1 MTVGTIMPSARRR
14 GRFGAVFAVLF
25 LAAARAA
32 DAPVADAAMRGD
44 REAVRQLIDQG
55 ADVNAAQGDG
65 MTGLHW
71 AAANGDL
78 ELTRLL
84 LGAQARLET
93 VTRIGAYAPLHL
105 ASRGGHAAVVD
116 ALLRAGA
123 DANRA
128 TTTGGVAALHLAATS
143 GSAET
148 VHALIAGGS
157 RVDARDEAWG
167 RTPLMF
173 AAAANRIT
181 TLRALLERGA
191 DHRVATYVVRVPAL
205 AAADQAGRKARDAAL
220 AAFRAEAGDPRG
232 WRPTPAQVD
241 AAMRAAHEVQRASE
255 RPRDAA
261 LLGPETAEAQGYP
274 AQVGTQGGMT
284 ALLMAAREGHAEA
297 VDVLLAAGA
306 DIDQPNVG
314 DGTTPLLI
322 ATINGHFDL
331 ASSLL
336 ARGANPNLAGE
347 AGATPLYV
355 ALNLHWAPRSRFPQ
369 PRAQDQQKVT
379 YLELMEALLE
389 AGADPNARLTK
400 QLWYVSYTYNDLDID
415 FTGATPFWRAAY
427 GTDVEAMRLLVRYG
441 ADPHLPTTKPP
452 ETGRGPARA
461 AGPDPS
467 GLPPV
472 PTGGPSVW
480 PIHAATGVSYGEG
493 FVANAHRHV
502 PDGWLPALRYLVEE
516 HGADVNARDVN
527 GYTPLHHA
535 AARGDNEMI
544 LYLVGKGADVR
555 AVSRRGQTTVDMANG
570 PNQRISPFPATIA
583 LLERL
588 GGKNNH
594 RCVSC

>member
-1 MTVGTIMPSARRR
+1 MPNVRQR
-14 GRFGAVFAVLF
+14 GGFGAVLALF
-25 LAAARAA
+25 FLWGPPTAET
-32 DAPVADAAMRGD
+32 PVADAAMRGD
-44 REAVRQLIDQG
+44 RQAVRQLIDQG
-55 ADVNAAQGDG
+55 ADVNAPQGDG

-71 AAANGDL
+71 AAANGDI

-84 LGAQARLET
+84 LGAQAQVEP
-93 VTRIGAYAPLHL
+93 VTRIGAYTPLHL
-105 ASRGGHAAVVD
+105 AGRAGHPAVVE

-128 TTTGGVAALHLAATS
+128 TATGGVSALHLAATS

-148 VHALIAGGS
+148 VHALIAGGA
-157 RVDARDEAWG
+157 RVDARDGAWG

-173 AAAANRIT
+173 AAAANRIG

-191 DHRVATYVVRVPAL
+191 DHRIATYVVRVPGL
-205 AAADQAGRKARDAAL
+205 AAADQAARKARDEML
-220 AAFRAEAGDPRG
+220 ASFRAQAGDPRG

-255 RPRDAA
+255 RPRDASS
-261 LLGPETAEAQGYP
+261 LGAETDTGQGYP

-284 ALLMAAREGHAEA
+284 ALLLAAREGYAEA

-306 DIDQPNVG
+306 DIDQVNVG
-314 DGTTPLLI
+314 DGTSPLLI

-336 ARGANPNLAGE
+336 ARGANPKLAGE

-369 PRAQDQQKVT
+369 PRAQDQQEVT
-379 YLELMEALLE
+379 YLELMEALLK

-441 ADPHLPTTKPP
+441 ADPHLPTIKPP
-452 ETGRGPARA
+452 EGGRGARP

-516 HGADVNARDVN
+516 HGADVNARDQN

-544 LYLVGKGADVR
+544 LYLVEKGADVL

-570 PNQRISPFPATIA
+570 PTQRISPFPATIA

-588 GGKNNH
+588 GAKNNH

>member
-1 MTVGTIMPSARRR
+1 MSTMRQG
-14 GRFGAVFAVLF
+14 GGFGAMLALLF
-25 LAAARAA
+25 LLTAPLAE
-32 DAPVADAAMRGD
+32 APVADAAMRGD
-44 REAVRQLIDQG
+44 RDAVRQLIDQG

-71 AAANGDL
+71 AAANGDT

-84 LGAQARLET
+84 LGAKASVET
-93 VTRIGAYAPLHL
+93 VTRIGAYTPLHL
-105 ASRGGHAAVVD
+105 ASRAGHTAVVE
-116 ALLRAGA
+116 ALLGSGA
-123 DANRA
+123 DANRV
-128 TTTGGVAALHLAATS
+128 TTAGGVSALHLAATS

-148 VHALIAGGS
+148 VHALIAGGA

-191 DHRVATYVVRVPAL
+191 DHTVATYVVRVPGL
-205 AAADQAGRKARDAAL
+205 AAADQAARKARDEAL
-220 AAFRAEAGDPRG
+220 AGFRAEAGNPRG

-261 LLGPETAEAQGYP
+261 ALGPESDEGQGYP

-284 ALLMAAREGHAEA
+284 ALLLAARQGHAEA
-297 VDVLLAAGA
+297 VDVLLGAGA
-306 DIDQPNVG
+306 NIDQVNVG

-379 YLELMEALLE
+379 YLELMEALLK

-441 ADPHLPTTKPP
+441 ANPHLPTTKPP
-452 ETGRGPARA
+452 ESGRGGARA

-493 FVANAHRHV
+493 FVANAHRHA

-516 HGADVNARDVN
+516 HGADVNARDQN

-544 LYLVGKGADVR
+544 LYLVEKGADVR

-570 PNQRISPFPATIA
+570 PTQRISPFPATIA

-588 GGKNNH
+588 GAKNNH